1 MKYIVSGL
9 LAAALLLVCS
19 PGTLSQVNS
28 SNKPPVRKFKHNSK
42 VETIYDKA
50 KNQTTVYLRP
60 MTLRYI
66 KSSIEAR
73 IISESRTDFL
83 PAETLSMTAYFVSP
97 GKVLVKPE
105 FVVIGFRS
113 QALDQTKYANDHSLS
128 IKLDGSSMNLGSLA
142 VTERRIDAL
151 GPYHYLLVSFEL
163 PIPYEQFRRI
173 TSAQKVTIRLASEE
187 FELKSE
193 HLEAFRDLLSK
204 VE

>member
-50 KNQTTVYLRP
+50 KNKTTVYLRP

-113 QALDQTKYANDHSLS
+113 QALDHTKYANDHTLS

-151 GPYHYLLVSFEL
+151 GPNQYVLVSFEL